1 MVVTT
6 VVINNLIMHYSG
18 SAALAVYGFVLTI
31 AALVTHI
38 YMGVGQAAQPIWS
51 MNFGAGKT
59 GRIQSVFKMA
69 LAVMLVLSVL
79 FTVCGLLFPSEITGV
94 FVRATPEV
102 MAIAPHILR
111 IYFLSFLFLGVN
123 ILAILYLQSISQD
136 KKATVLTVLRGIAV
150 NIALLIVL
158 PMIIGADGIWWAV
171 VIAEAA
177 VSVLAVIF
185 MIKAKRALPKE

>member
-1 MVVTT
+1 MD
-6 VVINNLIMHYSG
+6 
-18 SAALAVYGFVLTI
+18 
-31 AALVTHI
+31 
-38 YMGVGQAAQPIWS
+38 
-51 MNFGAGKT
+51 
-59 GRIQSVFKMA
+59 
-69 LAVMLVLSVL
+69 
-79 FTVCGLLFPSEITGV
+79 
-94 FVRATPEV
+94 
-102 MAIAPHILR
+102 IAPHILR

-185 MIKAKRALPKE
+185 MIKAKRALPKEEN